1 MRIIAPIAIAATLAA
16 ASATSAAAGNWN
28 GGPYLYPYPQHRPHH
43 GPTVVYRNGPDA
55 GGALLAGT
63 VLGLAF
69 GAMASQA
76 FAAPPPPPEPVY
88 LPQPRPNLAAVDA
101 HIAWC
106 SQKYRSY
113 NAERD
118 TFIDFQGI
126 ERLCVDPYQ

>member
-16 ASATSAAAGNWN
+16 LTATSASAGNWN
-28 GGPYLYPYPQHRPHH
+28 GPYPYHHRPHP
-43 GPTVVYRNGPDA
+43 GPTVVYRSAPDN
-55 GGALLAGT
+55 GGALVAGA

-69 GAMASQA
+69 GAIASQA
-76 FAAPPPPPEPVY
+76 FAAPPPPEPVY
-88 LPQPRPNLAAVDA
+88 LPPPRPNLAAVDA